1 VYLAAVGVEG
11 HEAHRARAHGHA
23 LGYQERGVCEA
34 GVACGG
40 EIGGPMAV
48 LFVNRLKYVAHLV
61 HASATGRREHLSAV
75 RRLHEL
81 LLPQAQP
88 VHLPTTRAVSE
99 EEKKAT

>member
-1 VYLAAVGVEG
+1 
-11 HEAHRARAHGHA
+11 
-23 LGYQERGVCEA
+23 
-34 GVACGG
+34 
-40 EIGGPMAV
+40 MAV
-48 LFVNRLKYVAHLV
+48 LFVERLKYVADLV